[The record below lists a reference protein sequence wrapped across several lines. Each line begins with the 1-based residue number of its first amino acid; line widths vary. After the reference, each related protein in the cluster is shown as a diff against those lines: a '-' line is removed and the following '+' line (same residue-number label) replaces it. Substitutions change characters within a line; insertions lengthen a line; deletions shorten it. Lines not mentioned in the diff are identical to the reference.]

1 MTMVLVIVLG
11 GLAIS
16 VIGSALMTP
25 NKPFSERRGPWRD
38 G

>member
-1 MTMVLVIVLG
+1 MMMVLVIALG
-11 GLAIS
+11 ALAVS

-25 NKPFSERRGPWRD
+25 KKPFSERRGPWRD